1 MTTLPLST
9 PADAVGA
16 QFTSRPNVAS
26 VVQALL
32 SADLAYTF
40 PTLQLDLNLTQVA
53 TPLSGGGW
61 TLQPLMPLVLDFLG
75 NGTPVDFSDRGSH
88 ACFFTDRPPAHL
100 KTADGKRPPPQ
111 VIEVL
116 IKALPA
122 ALPTALQDALA
133 DYWRALADT
142 GVTRWRWLSELLMN
156 TLNLITIRQTDL
168 ETTDRQALHQLVD
181 YPDRDQRIA
190 KFGNSAVHAYC
201 PLAKLKAA
209 NGTQTVYGPDLVLVN
224 GQSTAL
230 LYSPSGTCE
239 RFTNADA
246 ALQAWMLRV
255 TQEVVVEHVAL
266 QRLEP
271 DGNLFDTQAALI
283 LDQQLQ
289 QIATL
294 SLPGSQGLETLEAVY
309 RHITD
314 PYPYFSATGTP
325 VLQSLATPG
334 LQAPTWLQQAPA
346 ADRARYRH
354 YCLQLAS
361 AKKRSGGRTF
371 LSDIPD
377 IRAFARE
384 ALAQRLK
391 SDAARLNK
399 TQASELQPD
408 DLLLTFSVAVGYP
421 GGAGYVEKVEMSLT
435 DLAIKNLHAKPSGT
449 FTIAHRNALPLPTW
463 LTADYIQA
471 NDGPIQQVD
480 IGKTYPERLNTLLL
494 GGNTKSRQREQQF
507 AEQAQVV
514 LPMQALE
521 LSLKQEHGF
530 TPEGAAYVAA
540 LMGNTSD
547 QRRVNGAAM
556 VIRHLALVRKPL
568 AVPDVVANMYI
579 IESESGQAGP
589 HILYRPL
596 YAEALQ
602 QFSSRQSLL
611 EAIASPG
618 ALQSSVLAWLSDSA
632 RSIYDNG
639 GFQQPHYVRFGLGT
653 EFGPLEVPK
662 PAQLATDGASDE
674 LLQYLANG
682 QLMEYLYGANARA
695 LVDQADRES
704 VSNAE
709 SRWAVFLEGA
719 GLLFNSLLLPL
730 VRGPLMLAGW
740 LLSLM
745 ASAVKDIPALNS
757 EDPIARELAWVD
769 LLVNIAMLT
778 FQLAPSATPPTPVPA
793 GSRWKALRSPF
804 ERQLTEQWP
813 TPVIEQ
819 GPVLLDGNN
828 GGLSDTVFDFSFS
841 SARNRLT
848 AQQQQRLWQF
858 QTPKPH
864 IIPAV
869 VESGPRRGLYN
880 HLRDWYAVIDRRWYQ
895 VRMEAGRVV
904 IVDPFNTRRHGPYLQ
919 SDDQGNW
926 SLDLQLRLRGGM
938 PPKRRDAIRQQKAQ
952 RKQQLKQEW
961 DHFIRSRTETHE
973 GRVIETKSQ
982 QETLQ
987 KKADIAERLM
997 NLANNNPKSTT
1008 ADRARMRKAFDAAL
1022 NEQTRVYKS
1031 LIDSRNERNELN
1043 IPLDTSTISRLME
1056 NTVNNARKSV
1066 VLADLDRQALYAAHP
1081 NFRLPVDQLIPM
1093 VVADPTGYTGFI
1105 KDLIVINER
1114 QMIALELTDNHLQEL
1129 FNLGRPGEEAYNRLT
1144 VDRPA
1149 ELTAIALKFSQL
1161 HNLKYLS
1168 NKDLKQ
1174 GFIRELD
1181 LLLSPLGQ
1189 QVRTHSELN
1198 QLNLSAPDR
1207 LAVLDSLLLQYGQV
1221 IDGMQGMALVHADKL
1236 NMAYFQQTQALL
1248 NSLYQDVVLQLAAE
1262 VKPVAE
1268 AAKKAPKRTLNAPG
1282 KPQKKVIKTR
1292 KQGVL
1297 IGNVKAAG
1305 TTLPIEA
1312 VEVRFDEA
1320 DDLSGTYT
1328 QHEDAWD
1335 DVKIERKP
1343 QPELPP
1349 DTRALNIVKGDA
1361 RKRVNEL
1368 QAVIDRETAYAKV
1381 SRYPI
1386 EIQESLETE
1395 ARRFDNLA
1403 QELERALSAQ
1413 PQDQHTA
1420 ADRKL
1425 VTELRTA
1432 HTTLKA
1438 KGNTLRIERTLQIL
1452 PTDSHVM
1459 YLLEQD
1465 AVQLARLGARVALRG
1480 DFIQEYAVNH
1490 KGGSALWYAHFHYP
1504 QLDTPKHQYSVAH
1517 LKTKEQ
1523 RTDSYHS
1530 LLARAQSP
1538 QEVVDVHRGKI
1549 TLGLAERFLALAN

>member
-1 MTTLPLST
+1 MTPLPLST
-9 PADAVGA
+9 PADAISA
-16 QFTSRPNVAS
+16 QFTSRPSLAS
-26 VVQALL
+26 VAQKLL
-32 SADLAYTF
+32 SSDIAYTY
-40 PTLQLDLNLTQVA
+40 PTLQLDLNLTQLA
-53 TPLSGGGW
+53 TPSSGGGW
-61 TLQPLMPLVLDFLG
+61 TLQPLMPLVLEFLG
-75 NGTPVDFSDRGSH
+75 SGTPVDFSDRDAN
-88 ACFFTDRPPAHL
+88 ACFFTDSPPTRL
-100 KTADGKRPPPQ
+100 KMPDGTLPSPQ
-111 VIEVL
+111 VIEGL

-142 GVTRWRWLSELLMN
+142 GVTRWRWLSDVLMN
-156 TLNLITIRQTDL
+156 TLSLITIRQADL
-168 ETTDRQALHQLVD
+168 QTTDRQALYQLVC
-181 YPDRDQRIA
+181 YPERDLRIA
-190 KFGNSAVHAYC
+190 KFGNNAVHAYC
-201 PLAKLKAA
+201 PLATLKAA
-209 NGTQTVYGPDLVLVN
+209 NGTQTLRGPDLVLVN
-224 GQSTAL
+224 GQSNAL
-230 LYSPSGTCE
+230 LYAPFGTCM
-239 RFTNADA
+239 RFASADA
-246 ALQAWMLRV
+246 ALQAWTLRV
-255 TQEVVVEHVAL
+255 TQEVVVEQAAL

-271 DGNLFDTQAALI
+271 DGSLFDAQAALI

-294 SLPGSQGLETLEAVY
+294 SLPGSQGLENLEAVY

-314 PYPYFSATGTP
+314 PYPPSSAA
-325 VLQSLATPG
+325 ATPALEGLANLG
-334 LQAPTWLQQAPA
+334 LQAPSWLQQAPA

-354 YCLQLAS
+354 YCLELAS

-377 IRAFARE
+377 IRAFTRQ
-384 ALAQRLK
+384 ALAQILQ
-391 SDAARLNK
+391 SDAARLDN
-399 TQASELQPD
+399 TQSWELHPD

-463 LTADYIQA
+463 LTAQYIEGR
-471 NDGPIQQVD
+471 DGPIQQAN
-480 IGKTYPERLNTLLL
+480 IGKTYPEHLGTLLL
-494 GGNTKSRQREQQF
+494 GDNTMNRQRERQF
-507 AEQAQVV
+507 AEQAQVL

-530 TPEGAAYVAA
+530 TTEGAAYVAA

-547 QRRVNGAAM
+547 QRQVNSAAV
-556 VIRHLALVRKPL
+556 VIRHLALVRKPQAL
-568 AVPDVVANMYI
+568 PDVVANMYI
-579 IESESGQAGP
+579 IESENGQAGP

-596 YAEALQ
+596 YADALR
-602 QFSSRQSLL
+602 QFSSRPSLL

-618 ALQSSVLAWLSDSA
+618 DLQSSVLAWLSDNA
-632 RSIYDNG
+632 RPIYANG
-639 GFQQPHYVRFGLGT
+639 GFQQPHYVRFGMGSD
-653 EFGPLEVPK
+653 FDPLEVPK

-674 LLQYLANG
+674 LLQYLTNG

-730 VRGPLMLAGW
+730 ARGPLMLAGW

-745 ASAVKDIPALNS
+745 ASAIKDIPALNS
-757 EDPIARELAWVD
+757 EDPVARELAWVD

-778 FQLAPSATPPTPVPA
+778 FQLAPPTTRPA
-793 GSRWKALRSPF
+793 PLPANTRWKALRSPF
-804 ERQLTEQWP
+804 KRQLTTQWP
-813 TPVIEQ
+813 TPVVEQ

-828 GGLSDTVFDFSFS
+828 AGVADTVFDFSFS

-848 AQQQQRLWQF
+848 AQQQQRLWQL
-858 QTPKPH
+858 QAPKPH
-864 IIPAV
+864 TTPAV
-869 VESGPRRGLYN
+869 MESGPHRGLYN
-880 HLRDWYAVIDRRWYQ
+880 NLRDWYAVIDGRWYQ

-904 IVDPFNTRRHGPYLQ
+904 IVDPFNTHRHGPYLQ
-919 SDDQGNW
+919 SDSQGNW

-952 RKQQLKQEW
+952 RKQQLEQAW
-961 DHFIRSRTETHE
+961 DHFIRARTETQGSSVVE
-973 GRVIETKSQ
+973 IKSQ

-997 NLANNNPKSTT
+997 NLANTNPKSTV
-1008 ADRARMRKAFDAAL
+1008 ADKARMRKAFAAAL
-1022 NEQTRVYKS
+1022 DEQTQVFKA
-1031 LIDSRNERNELN
+1031 LIDSRGERNELD
-1043 IPLDTSTISRLME
+1043 IPLDISAISRLME

-1066 VLADLDRQALYAAHP
+1066 VLADQDRQALYAVHP
-1081 NFRLPVDQLIPM
+1081 NFRLPVEQLAPM
-1093 VVADPTGYTGFI
+1093 VIANPAGYIQFV
-1105 KDLIVINER
+1105 KDLSAINER
-1114 QMIALELTDNHLQEL
+1114 QILALELTDNYLQEL
-1129 FNLGRPGEEAYNRLT
+1129 FNLGRLGEEAYNRLT
-1144 VDRPA
+1144 VGRPD
-1149 ELTAIALKFSQL
+1149 ELTAIALKFGQL
-1161 HNLKYLS
+1161 QNLKYLS
-1168 NKDLKQ
+1168 NKDFKQ
-1174 GFIRELD
+1174 GALRELD

-1198 QLNLSAPDR
+1198 QLNLNASDR
-1207 LAVLDSLLLQYGQV
+1207 LAVFESLLEHYGQV
-1221 IDGMQGMALVHADKL
+1221 VDGLQGMAMVHAEKL
-1236 NMAYFQQTQALL
+1236 DMGYFQQTQALM
-1248 NSLYQDVVLQLAAE
+1248 NSLYQDVVVQLAGE

-1268 AAKKAPKRTLNAPG
+1268 TKKKPPKRALNAPG

-1297 IGNVKAAG
+1297 IGNVKPAG
-1305 TTLPIEA
+1305 TTLPIEV
-1312 VEVRFDEA
+1312 VEVRFDND
-1320 DDLSGTYT
+1320 DDLPGTYT

-1335 DVKIERKP
+1335 DVTIEHQP
-1343 QPELPP
+1343 QPVLPP

-1361 RKRVNEL
+1361 RKRINLV
-1368 QAVIDRETAYAKV
+1368 QTIIDRETDYAKV

-1395 ARRFDNLA
+1395 ARRFENLA
-1403 QELERALSAQ
+1403 NELERAISAQ
-1413 PQDQHTA
+1413 PQTLQTE

-1425 VTELRTA
+1425 VTELRSA

-1438 KGNTLRIERTLQIL
+1438 KGHALRIGRTLEIL
-1452 PTDSHVM
+1452 PTDSNVT

-1480 DFIQEYAVNH
+1480 DFIQEYAVNR

-1504 QLDTPKHQYSVAH
+1504 KADTPKQQYTVAH
-1517 LKTKEQ
+1517 LKAKEQ
-1523 RTDSYHS
+1523 RTESYHS
-1530 LLARAQSP
+1530 LLTRAQSP

-1549 TLGLAERFLALAN
+1549 TPELAKRLLALAD